1 MSANFMT
8 KQHAAGIALAAK
20 RGQLKPS
27 DLEGAAKSLHDNL
40 SASELEEFAQ
50 ANLHRLNRKTPDDKR
65 RTTHH

>member
-40 SASELEEFAQ
+40 TAAELEEFAQ
-50 ANLHRLNRKTPDDKR
+50 AKYHQLRSAKQNEKR
-65 RTTHH
+65 A

>member
-20 RGQLKPS
+20 RGQLKPA

-40 SASELEEFAQ
+40 SAGELEEFAQ
-50 ANLHRLNRKTPDDKR
+50 ANLHKLNRPSRDNKR
-65 RTTHH
+65 TDTHH